1 MHASQELETQK
12 GGQGMAERIKNMAA
26 VPSHLTAV
34 DPSHSGPALPTP
46 GSPNSDLHAHF

>member
-1 MHASQELETQK
+1 
-12 GGQGMAERIKNMAA
+12 MAERIKNMAA